1 MSSRLL
7 AAAVL
12 LWAGVAHSE
21 SAVQGTA
28 DVAVG
33 YTDNVRSSPK
43 EPPPGIS
50 GKAGDSFLLLSPGVG
65 YAQSSAG
72 ALQRVGY
79 TLSFTLFAHQDEAN
93 SVSQRADYRGL
104 FDLSPN
110 ASLVLGAAASQ
121 ARPYSSTTLTSAGL
135 TELGAWA
142 PGSSSIVVVTA
153 DELLSIDLSPELRGY
168 QSGHAGFG
176 APLFGGDGPRTF
188 EGGGLLGAERLFR
201 ADAIGAE
208 AASSYAVA
216 TRTLRSDGTAAGT
229 QRQLMGTGAGI
240 WRHDF
245 GTDFASRLELGAG
258 RVQRLESGRG
268 FWYPTGSALLGFAR
282 DEANAEVS
290 YAHRVTTN
298 LSLGQFSIVDQVQA
312 RGGVPIGAFA
322 LEASAGAE
330 RGRLIE
336 EDATR
341 AARVDLWQADVQLAW
356 QALPG
361 VSVALRYQ
369 HIEQRSDA
377 SAPPLPLSFV
387 KNTILLLAGVRVPPD
402 DQLPRRPRSP
412 RRVDRS
418 DALSPQTPGAR
429 AAP

>member
-1 MSSRLL
+1 MSTRSNSRFR
-7 AAAVL
+7 A
-12 LWAGVAHSE
+12 
-21 SAVQGTA
+21 SATKASTATITGTA
-28 DVAVG
+28 G
-33 YTDNVRSSPK
+33 
-43 EPPPGIS
+43 
-50 GKAGDSFLLLSPGVG
+50 F
-65 YAQSSAG
+65 
-72 ALQRVGY
+72 
-79 TLSFTLFAHQDEAN
+79 
-93 SVSQRADYRGL
+93 
-104 FDLSPN
+104 
-110 ASLVLGAAASQ
+110 AAS
-121 ARPYSSTTLTSAGL
+121 A
-135 TELGAWA
+135 
-142 PGSSSIVVVTA
+142 
-153 DELLSIDLSPELRGY
+153 
-168 QSGHAGFG
+168 
-176 APLFGGDGPRTF
+176 
-188 EGGGLLGAERLFR
+188 
-201 ADAIGAE
+201 
-208 AASSYAVA
+208 
-216 TRTLRSDGTAAGT
+216 
-229 QRQLMGTGAGI
+229 
-240 WRHDF
+240 
-245 GTDFASRLELGAG
+245 
-258 RVQRLESGRG
+258 
-268 FWYPTGSALLGFAR
+268 
-282 DEANAEVS
+282 
-290 YAHRVTTN
+290 
-298 LSLGQFSIVDQVQA
+298 SIVDQVQA